1 MAWVLYGISL
11 KNEMLPYSH
20 IQLLNNCKQPDLE
33 SPCPLGFK
41 RYMSTKFPQW
51 GGGGG
56 GGRVSRAGQR
66 TKKRLVTY
74 LLLKSWLSTIWKNW
88 STSRK
93 NLSEQTQLRLGVEA
107 GI

>member
-51 GGGGG
+51 GGGGRG
-56 GGRVSRAGQR
+56 GFHSLANGLIKG
-66 TKKRLVTY
+66 Y
-74 LLLKSWLSTIWKNW
+74 LLTYF
-88 STSRK
+88 
-93 NLSEQTQLRLGVEA
+93 
-107 GI
+107 

>member
-1 MAWVLYGISL
+1 MPWVLYGISL

-20 IQLLNNCKQPDLE
+20 
-33 SPCPLGFK
+33 
-41 RYMSTKFPQW
+41 
-51 GGGGG
+51 
-56 GGRVSRAGQR
+56 VSLAGQR
-66 TKKRLVTY
+66 TNKRLVTY
-74 LLLKSWLSTIWKNW
+74 LLLRSWLSTIWKNW